1 MKRSAWKKVL
11 VLLVC
16 LTAVVAAEPHRAA
29 AQTSA
34 PMADYVIGPGDV
46 LMISVWKDEALT
58 RQVVV
63 LPDGKVA
70 FPLIGQIAAGGRT
83 VADLSKEFEQKLA
96 RYVPDLTLN
105 LSVYQVNSLL
115 VYVIGRVNNPGRFNL
130 NTDVNVLQALS
141 MAGGL
146 NPFAKRGDIK
156 VFREIGGSTQVMN
169 FDYDKVTAGDDLRQN
184 VRLKRG
190 DVVVVP

>member
-1 MKRSAWKKVL
+1 MKRCAWKKIL
-11 VLLVC
+11 AAAVC
-16 LTAVVAAEPHRAA
+16 LTAAFAVDPLCTA
-29 AQTSA
+29 AQTPA
-34 PMADYVIGPGDV
+34 PLADYVIGPGDV

-70 FPLIGQIAAGGRT
+70 FPLIGQTTAGGRT
-83 VADLSKEFEQKLA
+83 VADLTKEFEQKLS

-105 LSVYQVNSLL
+105 LSVHQVNSLMI
-115 VYVIGRVNNPGRFNL
+115 YVIGRVNNPGRFVL
-130 NTDVNVLQALS
+130 NSDINVLQALA

-156 VFREIGGSTQVMN
+156 IFREVGKGTEIFT
-169 FDYDKVTAGDDLRQN
+169 FDYDRASAGEQIQQNIRLR
-184 VRLKRG
+184 RG
-190 DVVVVP
+190 DVIVVP